1 MKRIINQSP
10 RKQRK
15 SETTP
20 DRALVFGALQALNKT
35 LTDLR
40 LLTRSSNT
48 ADSIV
53 EIGKL
58 LLMAEMI
65 AKIIK
70 ALT

>member
-1 MKRIINQSP
+1 MNRRINQSP
-10 RKQRK
+10 RKQLK
-15 SETTP
+15 SKATP
-20 DRALVFGALQALNKT
+20 DRALVFGALKAFNKT
-35 LTDLR
+35 LIDLR
-40 LLTRSSNT
+40 SLSQKITS
-48 ADSIV
+48 DSIV